1 MEITQSEQK
10 EVLLMRI
17 VTWLRDSHAL
27 FDYESRQIQ
36 KRNLKIENSCNFL
49 RNRDEVKT
57 VPIDKIGDDDP
68 ETKPLF
74 SLVKDN
80 EGNYFIDT
88 V

>member
-1 MEITQSEQK
+1 
-10 EVLLMRI
+10 
-17 VTWLRDSHAL
+17 
-27 FDYESRQIQ
+27 
-36 KRNLKIENSCNFL
+36 L